1 MRQRRWM
8 MLGLLLASSVLAVA
22 QTLDISTQNIVNSLI
37 DELKTNYLFAKKFD
51 WEALRSQTLEAARKT
66 PDGQQARAA
75 IMSLLETIND
85 PAIIVDEW
93 LTQEQEVHRRDFGEI
108 GIRANAETELIY
120 EVFAGGAAAKAGLR
134 VGDEII
140 AINNKPPK
148 ILGEH
153 VYSTGKIVP
162 MTVKRKEQTLEIDVS
177 VSTITTEL
185 ALKVSP
191 MRAGR
196 LGRAAYLEP
205 DRSYLNQRVN
215 RIQMATSLQ
224 FALRNLEQSGTCGY
238 VFDFRRIQSN
248 LMASISGFG
257 PLLTSTTDPLLRVG
271 STERSDPILY
281 DPRSGDTKIDVSIVA
296 GLSTRPWLPQRP
308 DAPIV
313 VLTGAFTD
321 EDWLPL
327 TFVGRQNTH
336 LMGEARGYP
345 PFAYGQIDLSDAA
358 YILYPS
364 GYVLDRLGNQYDAPL
379 EVDETIP
386 TDWAVFGTKNDAV
399 IQAARTW
406 LESQPACK

>member
-8 MLGLLLASSVLAVA
+8 MLGLVLASSVMA
-22 QTLDISTQNIVNSLI
+22 QTLDKSTQNTINSLI

-51 WEALRSQTLEAARKT
+51 WEALRSETLETARKT
-66 PDGQQARAA
+66 PNGQEPRAA
-75 IMSLLETIND
+75 IMGLLETIND
-85 PAIIVDEW
+85 PAIVVDEW
-93 LTQEQEVHRRDFGEI
+93 LTQGQEIRRRDFGEI
-108 GIRANAETELIY
+108 GIRANAETRLIY
-120 EVFAGGAAAKAGLR
+120 EVFAGGAAAQAGLR

-148 ILGEH
+148 IQGEH
-153 VYSTGKIVP
+153 VYSSGKVVP
-162 MTVKRKEQTLEIDVS
+162 ITVKRNEQILEIKVS
-177 VSTITTEL
+177 VSTITAEL

-205 DRSYLNQRVN
+205 DRSYLFQRAN

-224 FALRNLEQSGTCGY
+224 FALRNLEQSGACGY
-238 VFDFRRIQSN
+238 VFDFRRVQSN

-271 STERSDPILY
+271 STERSDPISY

-296 GLSTRPWLPQRP
+296 GLSTRPWQPQRP

-313 VLTGAFTD
+313 VLTSAFTD

-327 TFVGRQNTH
+327 TFVGRPKTH
-336 LMGEARGYP
+336 LIGEARGYS
-345 PFAYGQIDLSDAA
+345 PFAYSQIDLSDAA
-358 YILYPS
+358 YILFPS
-364 GYVLDRLGNQYDAPL
+364 GYVLDRLGHQYEEPL
-379 EVDETIP
+379 EVDETIS
-386 TDWAVFGTKNDAV
+386 TDWPVFGTKNDAV
-399 IQAARTW
+399 IQAAQTW

>member
-224 FALRNLEQSGTCGY
+224 FALRNLEQSGACGY